1 MGILALLIQ
10 LLIQQVNVLQYN
22 TLNSSLTYYIDIR
35 AGMNIKIHL
44 QTFANKMFEHSKL
57 RC

>member
-1 MGILALLIQ
+1 MSILALLIQ

-22 TLNSSLTYYIDIR
+22 TLNSSLTYYIGIR
-35 AGMNIKIHL
+35 AGMSIKIHL
-44 QTFANKMFEHSKL
+44 RTFTNKMFEHSKL